1 MKLSLFSVL
10 LSLIV
15 TAGLFA
21 DQDAPLKVVHQT
33 AFSVIGITIRTNNAK
48 EASSDGVI
56 GKQWQKFFQEGVPEK
71 IPGRVDNNFYALY
84 SDYANGHS
92 GEYSVTI
99 GSRVADGTP
108 VPAGLVLKTV
118 PAGNYAVVTSEKGPV
133 AKVVVAAWQ
142 RVWEM
147 EDKHEFASPRAYKTD
162 FELYDQRGAD
172 PQNSQVD
179 LYIGL
184 K

>member
-1 MKLSLFSVL
+1 MNSALFIP
-10 LSLIV
+10 LSLI
-15 TAGLFA
+15 FA
-21 DQDAPLKVVHQT
+21 AALIANNDATPKVVHQP

-48 EASSDGVI
+48 EASVDGVI

-84 SDYANGHS
+84 SDYAS
-92 GEYSVTI
+92 GRDGDYSVTI
-99 GSRVADGTP
+99 GAKVADGTAAP
-108 VPAGLVLKTV
+108 TGLALKTV
-118 PAGNYAVVTSEKGPV
+118 PAGNYAVVTSDRGPV
-133 AKVVVAAWQ
+133 VKVVVAAWQ
-142 RVWEM
+142 RVWQM
-147 EDKHEFASPRAYKTD
+147 EDKHEFSSPRAYKTD
-162 FELYDQRGAD
+162 FELYDQRGVD